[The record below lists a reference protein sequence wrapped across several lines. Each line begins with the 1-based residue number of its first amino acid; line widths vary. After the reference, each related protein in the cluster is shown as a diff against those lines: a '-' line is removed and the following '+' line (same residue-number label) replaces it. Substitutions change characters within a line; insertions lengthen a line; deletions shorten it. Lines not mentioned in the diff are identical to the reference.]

1 MTRVK
6 KSRKTG
12 PLAPSK
18 AVKKPWEAPKGKPS
32 SGKAPRKGKGHKP
45 GSRFN
50 PAMNQAKTAST
61 GHRGVPDPRHGS
73 KKPIPL
79 VAPATPEKSVEAPNR
94 DAAHAELQALENDV
108 RLQQLLDK
116 IDQDLPLTD
125 AEQAYVD
132 ECTERFNVL
141 ADILGLDLEDDDYDY
156 DDEEDDHG

>member
-79 VAPATPEKSVEAPNR
+79 VALATPEKSVEALNR
-94 DAAHAELQALENDV
+94 DAAHTELQALENDV

-141 ADILGLDLEDDDYDY
+141 ADILGLDLDDDDY

>member
-79 VAPATPEKSVEAPNR
+79 VALATPEKSVEALNR
-94 DAAHAELQALENDV
+94 DAAHTELQALENDV

-141 ADILGLDLEDDDYDY
+141 ADILGLDLDDDDYD
-156 DDEEDDHG
+156 DDEDDHG